1 MPIRLLPV
9 QLALLVVLILL
20 VACNSKPAVQ
30 LPPLPRD
37 AVVLAFGD
45 SLTYGSGAKREE
57 AYPAR
62 LSALIDRKV
71 VNAGVPGELTAE
83 GLQRLPETLDQVQP
97 DLVILCLGGNDM
109 LRKRSRERMY
119 QNLEQMV
126 AEIRGRGIAVL
137 LLAVPEPTLIGLDDE
152 PGYARLAQRLGVA
165 LLEDAFSDVLSSS
178 ALKADQIHPNAR
190 GYQRVAEAIA
200 ERLVELGAV

>member
-9 QLALLVVLILL
+9 QLALLALL
-20 VACNSKPAVQ
+20 VLLGACNSKPAVQ

-37 AVVLAFGD
+37 AVILAFGD

-62 LSALIDRKV
+62 LSTLIDRKV
-71 VNAGVPGELTAE
+71 VNAGVPGEVTAE
-83 GLQRLPETLDQVQP
+83 GLQRLPETLDAVQP
-97 DLVILCLGGNDM
+97 QLVILCLGGNDM
-109 LRKRSRERMY
+109 LRKRSRQRMY

-152 PGYARLAQRLGVA
+152 PGYAKLAQRLGVA

-178 ALKADQIHPNAR
+178 SLKADQIHPNAR
-190 GYQRVAEAIA
+190 GYQRVAETIA